1 MPDTAQASAASAGC
15 CKKLRLAALGPAGIV
30 PAIALRIANKR
41 AHGRRMRATA
51 HGHQADGPVDLRL
64 DERAYCETGHGHR
77 IFGDV
82 CEPQPRQHH
91 ALDPVIAL
99 AGVGA
104 LQLDAADAL
113 ANIAG
118 SAILIIAVQLNVPK
132 IVLIRMGLNVAANAL
147 IGAIPILGDI
157 FSIWFRSNAK
167 NADLL
172 ERYAGSERRR
182 AGLDD
187 WLFVAGIISA
197 VVLIGFGIILM
208 VVWVIGWLGAAWGRA
223 F

>member
-1 MPDTAQASAASAGC
+1 MRSQTMGSGRTARSRPRSADVN
-15 CKKLRLAALGPAGIV
+15 RLLFV
-30 PAIALRIANKR
+30 RFL
-41 AHGRRMRATA
+41 
-51 HGHQADGPVDLRL
+51 ADLL
-64 DERAYCETGHGHR
+64 DQRFTIPGTSIRVG
-77 IFGDV
+77 
-82 CEPQPRQHH
+82 
-91 ALDPVIAL
+91 LDPIL
-99 AGVGA
+99 GLIPGIG
-104 LQLDAADAL
+104 DAL

-197 VVLIGFGIILM
+197 VVLIGFGIILAI
-208 VVWVIGWLGAAWGRA
+208 VWIIGWMGAAWGLA

>member
-1 MPDTAQASAASAGC
+1 MRSQTMGSGRTARSRPRSADVN
-15 CKKLRLAALGPAGIV
+15 RLLFV
-30 PAIALRIANKR
+30 SFL
-41 AHGRRMRATA
+41 
-51 HGHQADGPVDLRL
+51 ADLL
-64 DERAYCETGHGHR
+64 DQRFTIPGTSIRVG
-77 IFGDV
+77 
-82 CEPQPRQHH
+82 
-91 ALDPVIAL
+91 LDPIL
-99 AGVGA
+99 GLIPGIG
-104 LQLDAADAL
+104 DAL

-172 ERYAGSERRR
+172 ERYVGSERRR

-197 VVLIGFGIILM
+197 VVLIGFGIIWAI
-208 VVWVIGWLGAAWGRA
+208 VWVIGWLGAAWGRA